1 MWSSN
6 KTSVDGQQLPY
17 CNEGHKENSK
27 SHSQREFTHTHTLT
41 RIDRNTHLHSLI
53 SLFFKGGV
61 LGVEPKARS

>member
-17 CNEGHKENSK
+17 RNEGHRENSK
-27 SHSQREFTHTHTLT
+27 SHSQAEFTHT

-61 LGVEPKARS
+61 LGVGLKARS